1 MSCDTDD
8 PNSRG
13 QWFTRPAAYTGCLAV
28 LVSTGLLGCSQNPNL
43 TNQQATWQ
51 QQQQQMQQYV
61 AQLREAQRRANNL
74 DVNNRDL
81 HSQLAQS
88 QQQLHRLSEE
98 NSLLKQRLDETATQL
113 AQTLSAKQQADKR
126 VEALEASVRQRGGAS
141 ITANNSLRTSLPL
154 PELQGVQVRRDG
166 EVIRIEM
173 PTDSLFLPGG
183 ATLHQGAFPIIDQVA
198 TAVTR
203 MYPNQI
209 IVIEG
214 HTDNSPILGGP
225 GSSNVQLSLAQAMAV
240 YQQLTTRHRMNE
252 RQLRVLGNG
261 MANPIVSNATTAGKT
276 RNRRV
281 EIAIYPE
288 TVNSMSVARQ

>member
-1 MSCDTDD
+1 V
-8 PNSRG
+8 
-13 QWFTRPAAYTGCLAV
+13 V
-28 LVSTGLLGCSQNPNL
+28 LVSAGLLGCSQNPNL

-51 QQQQQMQQYV
+51 QQQQQQIQQYV

-74 DVNNRDL
+74 DVNNKDL

-88 QQQLHRLSEE
+88 QQQLHRISQE
-98 NSLLKQRLDETATQL
+98 NSLLKQRLDETATRL
-113 AQTLSAKQQADKR
+113 AQTLTAKQESEKR
-126 VEALEASVRQRGGAS
+126 VEFLEASVRQRGGAS

-154 PELQGVQVRRDG
+154 PELQGVQVRRDN

-173 PTDSLFLPGG
+173 PADSLFLPGS

-198 TAVTR
+198 TAVSR

-214 HTDNSPILGGP
+214 HTDNAPILGGP

-261 MANPIVSNATTAGKT
+261 MASPVASNATTAGKT

-288 TVNSMSVARQ
+288 TVSGLSVARQ

>member
-1 MSCDTDD
+1 LIFGSKESASAYSAYFSFC
-8 PNSRG
+8 
-13 QWFTRPAAYTGCLAV
+13 FEARP
-28 LVSTGLLGCSQNPNL
+28 
-43 TNQQATWQ
+43 
-51 QQQQQMQQYV
+51 
-61 AQLREAQRRANNL
+61 R
-74 DVNNRDL
+74 
-81 HSQLAQS
+81 
-88 QQQLHRLSEE
+88 
-98 NSLLKQRLDETATQL
+98 
-113 AQTLSAKQQADKR
+113 AQTLSAKQQSEKQ

-154 PELQGVQVRRDG
+154 PELQGVQVRRDN
-166 EVIRIEM
+166 EVVRVEM
-173 PTDSLFLPGG
+173 PADSLFLPGS

-198 TAVTR
+198 TAVSR

-261 MANPIVSNATTAGKT
+261 MASPVASNGTTAGKT

-288 TVNSMSVARQ
+288 TVSGLSVARQ